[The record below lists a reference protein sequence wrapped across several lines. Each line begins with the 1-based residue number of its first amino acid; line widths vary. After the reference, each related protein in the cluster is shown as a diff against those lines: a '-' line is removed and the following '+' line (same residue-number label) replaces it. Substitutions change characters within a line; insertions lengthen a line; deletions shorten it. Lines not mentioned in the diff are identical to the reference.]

1 MQRNNIEIPENM
13 NLRNFLML
21 SAVAVPMMMSA
32 GNPESACCKNGS
44 GEYER
49 QTGDNPKS
57 CCKHGINRDNL
68 DPNVNPKDDFYS
80 YACGGWMKNN
90 PITDEYARY
99 GMFDLLRENAKTQL
113 NELILNLKDNPEA
126 KVKGTNAQK
135 VSDIYEMGMDSV
147 RLNREGAAPLLPFL
161 EKIKNTTKKNLAETV
176 AWQHNG
182 IGAAFFSSG
191 VGADVNDAN
200 MNIMHIGETGLGLG
214 DRDYYLEDT
223 EENRKFLDAY
233 NNYIRQICELSG
245 ISKKDSERI
254 AGNVMKLEKGIAEH
268 KMTREMRRNPM
279 LRNNVMGIEELCTRF
294 PNFDW
299 KKYFTSLEI
308 PVPEKV
314 NVSSLDYIGYLN
326 ELLPQLT
333 EEEIRDYLTYEMIA
347 ESCQVLSDDFYNADF
362 EMFSKTLSG
371 KKEQEP
377 RWKRAMSIPNS
388 MLGEA
393 IGQLYVE
400 KYFPEENKKAMK
412 ELVENLK
419 IALGQHIENLSWM
432 SDDTKNKA
440 LEKLAGF
447 RVKIGYPDKWKDYSG
462 ISIDPSKSYMEN
474 CYEASKWFK
483 HDNYIKVGTPVDK
496 EEWLMTPQTVNA
508 YYMPTTNEICFP
520 AAILQAPYFDV
531 TADDAQNYGAI
542 GVVIGHEMTHG
553 FDDSGRQ
560 YNKDGNLQDWW
571 TPEDAD
577 NFKGLADQLVAQFD
591 AVEVLPGVNANGRFT
606 LGENIADQGGLRV
619 ALTAYLNSQKDK
631 ELKDIDG
638 FTPLQRFYL
647 AYANLWAT
655 NIRDEEIARLTKAD
669 SHSLGRNRVNV
680 SLRNI
685 APFFEAFGITEN
697 DVMYRPEEERVVIW

>member
-1 MQRNNIEIPENM
+1 M
-13 NLRNFLML
+13 NLRQFLMM
-21 SAVAVPMMMSA
+21 SAVAVPMMMA
-32 GNPESACCKNGS
+32 GATPAEDCCKGADKDCEKS
-44 GEYER
+44 G
-49 QTGDNPKS
+49 TCTP
-57 CCKHGINRDNL
+57 KHGINRDNL
-68 DPNVNPKDDFYS
+68 DPDVNLKDDFFS

-99 GMFDLLRENAKTQL
+99 GMFDFLRENARTQL
-113 NELILNLKDNPEA
+113 NELILNLKNNPDS

-147 RLNREGAAPLLPFL
+147 RLNKEGAAPLKPFL
-161 EKIKNTTKKNLAETV
+161 NRASKTTKKNLAETL

-182 IGAAFFSSG
+182 IGASFFSSG
-191 VGADVNDAN
+191 VGADVNDAD

-223 EENRKFLDAY
+223 EENRKFLEAY
-233 NNYIRQICELSG
+233 NSYINQICTLAGFSP
-245 ISKKDSERI
+245 KDADRI
-254 AGNVMKLEKGIAEH
+254 AKNVIKLEKGFAEN
-268 KMTREMRRNPM
+268 KMTREMRRNPA
-279 LRNNVMGIEELCTRF
+279 LRNNVMSIDELCAKY

-299 KKYFTSLEI
+299 KGYFTALGI

-314 NVSSLDYIGYLN
+314 NVGSVAFIQHFNDLI
-326 ELLPQLT
+326 PTLT
-333 EEEIRDYLTYEMIA
+333 EQEIRDYLAYEVIA
-347 ESCQVLSDDFYNADF
+347 ESAQVLSDDFYNADF

-377 RWKRAMSIPNS
+377 RWKRAMAIPNS
-388 MLGEA
+388 MFGEA

-412 ELVENLK
+412 KLVENLR
-419 IALGQHIENLSWM
+419 IALGQHIDSLAWM
-432 SDDTKNKA
+432 SDETKQRA
-440 LEKLAGF
+440 HEKLSTF
-447 RVKIGYPDKWKDYSG
+447 KVKIGYPDKWKDYSG

-483 HDNYIKVGTPVDK
+483 QDNYKKVGKPVDR

-520 AAILQAPYFDV
+520 AAILQAPYFDIN
-531 TADDAQNYGAI
+531 ADDAMNYGAI

-571 TPEDAD
+571 TAEDAEK
-577 NFKGLADQLVAQFD
+577 FTALADKLVAQFD

-619 ALTAYLNSQKDK
+619 ALTAYLNSLNGEEGKV
-631 ELKDIDG
+631 IDG
-638 FTPLQRFYL
+638 LTPLQRFYL
-647 AYANLWAT
+647 AYATLWAN
-655 NIRDEEIARLTKAD
+655 NIRDEEIARLTKSD
-669 SHSLGRNRVNV
+669 PHSLGRNRVNV
-680 SLRNI
+680 SLRNL
-685 APFFEAFGITEN
+685 APFFEAFGIQEG
-697 DVMYRPEEERVVIW
+697 DKMFLPESERVVIW

>member
-1 MQRNNIEIPENM
+1 MNKYNTEDKM
-13 NLRNFLML
+13 NLRQIIMM
-21 SAVAVPMMMSA
+21 SAVAVPMMMA
-32 GNPESACCKNGS
+32 GACPQDAGCQNGANSCQKS
-44 GEYER
+44 GEC
-49 QTGDNPKS
+49 KA
-57 CCKHGINRDNL
+57 KHGIDRVNL
-68 DPNVNPKDDFYS
+68 DPNVNLKDDFFG

-99 GMFDLLRENAKTQL
+99 GMFDFLRENARTQL
-113 NELILNLKDNPEA
+113 NELIVNLKNNPES

-147 RLNREGAAPLLPFL
+147 RLNKEGATPLKPFL
-161 EKIKNTTKKNLAETV
+161 QKAGKATKKNLAETL

-182 IGAAFFSSG
+182 IGASFFSTG
-191 VGADVNDAN
+191 VGADVNDAD

-223 EENRKFLDAY
+223 EENRKFMAAY
-233 NNYIRQICELSG
+233 ENYIKEICTLAG
-245 ISKKDSERI
+245 LSKKDADRV
-254 AGNVMKLEKGIAEH
+254 AKNVLKLEKGFAEH
-268 KMTREMRRNPM
+268 KMTREMKRNPA
-279 LRNNVMGIEELCTRF
+279 LRNNVMTIDELCAKY

-299 KKYFTSLEI
+299 KGYFTALGI

-314 NVSSLDYIGYLN
+314 NVGSTAFIQHIND
-326 ELLPQLT
+326 LLPKLT
-333 EEEIRDYLTYEMIA
+333 EQEIRDYLTYEVIA
-347 ESCQVLSDDFYNADF
+347 ESAQVLSDDFYNADF

-377 RWKRAMSIPNS
+377 RWKRAMAIPNS
-388 MLGEA
+388 MFGEA

-412 ELVENLK
+412 TLVENLRV
-419 IALGQHIENLSWM
+419 ALGQHIDSLAWM
-432 SDDTKNKA
+432 SDETKKRA
-440 LEKLAGF
+440 HEKLSTF
-447 RVKIGYPDKWKDYSG
+447 KVKIGYPDKWKDYSG
-462 ISIDPSKSYMEN
+462 ISIDPTKSYMEN

-483 HDNYIKVGTPVDK
+483 QDNYKKVGKPVDR

-520 AAILQAPYFDV
+520 AAILQAPYFDIN
-531 TADDAQNYGAI
+531 ADDAINYGAI

-571 TPEDAD
+571 TPEDAEK
-577 NFKGLADQLVAQFD
+577 FKALADKLVAQFD

-619 ALTAYLNSQKDK
+619 ALTAYQNSLDGK
-631 ELKDIDG
+631 EGEVIDG
-638 FTPLQRFYL
+638 LTPLQRFYL
-647 AYANLWAT
+647 AYATLWAN

-669 SHSLGRNRVNV
+669 PHSLGRNRVNV

-685 APFFEAFGITEN
+685 GPFFEAFGIEEG
-697 DVMYRPEEERVVIW
+697 DKMFLPEAERVVIW